1 MKPSLGKSIARALFV
16 MTGALA
22 ASGVVHAAD
31 KPKLCI
37 STWDLTNPYWVN
49 LVNGAKQRAAEVGA
63 ELVVNDPSNDA
74 GRQLSALEN
83 FITVGC
89 KAIIVA
95 AIDTQATKGIL
106 PKAKAANVKVIAQS
120 MEVQGSDI
128 WASADEREM
137 GLSIGLEAGKWIKE
151 KLGGKAQVLVLN
163 NDLQPQMIARKN
175 GIREGIMKNAPGAT
189 IVADQTA
196 NGVAQAMQV
205 TENVLQANPN
215 VKVIAGIND
224 AQALGALAA
233 VESQNKAGPTF
244 FIGGVDA
251 TPEARAKINGG
262 TAFRASVDNVPFDNG
277 KMNVDFAMRLIKGE
291 KLAYRQIIPV
301 KAFAQK

>member
-1 MKPSLGKSIARALFV
+1 MKTSIGRNLVKALV
-16 MTGALA
+16 VATGTLA
-22 ASGVVHAAD
+22 ACGLAQAAD
-31 KPKLCI
+31 KPKICM

-74 GRQLSALEN
+74 GRQLSAMEN
-83 FITVGC
+83 FITIGC

-95 AIDTQATKGIL
+95 AIDTQGAKGIL
-106 PKAKAANVKVIAQS
+106 PKAKAANVKVISQS
-120 MEVQGSDI
+120 MQVEGSDV

-137 GLSIGLEAGKWIKE
+137 GLSIGLEAGKWIKD
-151 KLGGKAQVLVLN
+151 KLNGKAKVLVLN

-175 GIREGIMKNAPGAT
+175 GIREGILKNAPNAT

-205 TENVLQANPN
+205 TENVLQSHPDLQ
-215 VKVIAGIND
+215 VVAGIND

-233 VESQNKAGPTF
+233 VESQNKSSATF

-251 TPEARAKINGG
+251 TPEARAKITAG
-262 TAFRASVDNVPFDNG
+262 TALRASVDNVPFENG
-277 KMNVDFAMRLIKGE
+277 RMNVDFAMRLIKGE
-291 KLAYRQIIPV
+291 KLAYKQVIPV
-301 KAFAQK
+301 KTFTGK